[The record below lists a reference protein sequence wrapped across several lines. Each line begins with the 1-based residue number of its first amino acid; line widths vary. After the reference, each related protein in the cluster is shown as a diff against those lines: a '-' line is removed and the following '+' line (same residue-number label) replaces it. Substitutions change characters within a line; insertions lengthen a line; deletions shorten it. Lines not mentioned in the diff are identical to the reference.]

1 MTILEG
7 GDALNAAI
15 YKIIVDITTAVIP
28 ISGGTITVINI
39 QEGGNALDAAVYNI
53 LLLPKHFIARP

>member
-39 QEGGNALDAAVYNI
+39 QGGNALDAAVYNI
-53 LLLPKHFIARP
+53 LLLPKPFIARP